1 MTKISF
7 NKQKVIIEIEGIDK
21 ILALKSSIEIPI
33 EHILSV
39 SKADDIAKKWL
50 GIKSITKIKIGGTQL
65 PGVIT
70 EGTFYDKGRV
80 FLDIHHPENTILL
93 SLRND
98 KYKEII
104 IEVKDRDNVINEIS
118 QYIK

>member
-1 MTKISF
+1 MTDISF
-7 NKQKVIIEIEGIDK
+7 EEHKIIIKIEGIDK
-21 ILALKSSIEIPI
+21 ILSLKSEISVPI

-39 SKADDIAKKWL
+39 SKADDIAQKWL
-50 GIKSITKIKIGGTQL
+50 GIKGIKKLAGSNL
-65 PGVIT
+65 PGVIS

-93 SLRND
+93 TLRND

-104 IEVKDRDNVINEIS
+104 VEVKDRDNVINEIS

>member
-50 GIKSITKIKIGGTQL
+50 GIKGIKKIAGSNL
-65 PGVIT
+65 PGVISK
-70 EGTFYDKGRV
+70 GTFYDKGRV

-98 KYKEII
+98 KYTEII
-104 IEVKDRDNVINEIS
+104 VEVEDRDNIINEIS